1 MDDDPHKLSE
11 NLEDYLEA
19 IASLE
24 AKNGTAR
31 PTDIAIAM
39 SVKKPSVTAAL
50 NSLSERGLVEY
61 EKYKPVSLTKDGR
74 AVAVNVR
81 RKHELLKGFFTDFLG
96 VDSTA
101 ADSAACKMEHALED
115 DIMRKLVKF
124 IATLRREASPDSLEK

>member
-96 VDSTA
+96 VDSA
-101 ADSAACKMEHALED
+101 HYQL
-115 DIMRKLVKF
+115 L
-124 IATLRREASPDSLEK
+124 